1 MLKEKKQFLFYD
13 YILMPHTKK
22 PERKFARYALTQQ
35 FALRCKDVKSLEQ
48 IPGAVL
54 AINTMQKQVILMI
67 QKEMKVIC
75 HFLFSP

>member
-1 MLKEKKQFLFYD
+1 
-13 YILMPHTKK
+13 MPHTKK

-54 AINTMQKQVILMI
+54 AINTMQKQVIDLNDSKGNEGYLSLLI
-67 QKEMKVIC
+67 
-75 HFLFSP
+75 